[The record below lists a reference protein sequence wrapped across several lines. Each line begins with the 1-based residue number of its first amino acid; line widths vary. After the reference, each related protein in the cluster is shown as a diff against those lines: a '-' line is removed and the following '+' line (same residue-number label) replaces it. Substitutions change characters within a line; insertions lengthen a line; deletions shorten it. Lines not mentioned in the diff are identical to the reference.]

1 MPRNTHEKRLYL
13 NIWICHIADNN
24 SKIKLTQSENVI
36 SQLYSQILL
45 FMVNSSFLMMP
56 TNVPELAS
64 VSETSSMAGFDAV
77 CEVSCMGRDSVSRY
91 PMGRDSV
98 SRYPMGRDSMAS
110 DSMGGYPMGRD
121 SMNRDVSHFVPSC
134 YYCSTMV
141 DSHIFMV
148 ANGAQSNYMRPPF
161 SSYDKD

>member
-1 MPRNTHEKRLYL
+1 
-13 NIWICHIADNN
+13 
-24 SKIKLTQSENVI
+24 
-36 SQLYSQILL
+36 
-45 FMVNSSFLMMP
+45 MMP

-77 CEVSCMGRDSVSRY
+77 CEVSC
-91 PMGRDSV
+91 MGRDSV